1 METNNYKVK
10 ASPISIK
17 PHDKRSRKFIKY
29 CWKRRPVLYTLII
42 DQINHDTSKFI
53 KYFIPICWSIVVNLQ
68 IISNWFDNSFSESSG
83 FDKSQSFA
91 ANFTRHY
98 CTIDNQSTRQEILLF
113 IDAKIIVKLLW
124 KAPILKEQFYLLGA
138 ENKTFGNPTTIF
150 SFSFGSKTKILSRIT
165 LLTLSTRLAK
175 SRTSFHFTKFF
186 ILQVKFKHRHIQCN
200 KW

>member
-1 METNNYKVK
+1 MLWICGLYPTDLITLLLRAQDLTNLNLLQ
-10 ASPISIK
+10 PISRDITAPLTIK
-17 PHDKRSRKFIKY
+17 VQD
-29 CWKRRPVLYTLII
+29 
-42 DQINHDTSKFI
+42 
-53 KYFIPICWSIVVNLQ
+53 
-68 IISNWFDNSFSESSG
+68 
-83 FDKSQSFA
+83 
-91 ANFTRHY
+91 
-98 CTIDNQSTRQEILLF
+98 EILLF

-138 ENKTFGNPTTIF
+138 ENKTFGNPTSIF

-165 LLTLSTRLAK
+165 LLTLSAQLAK